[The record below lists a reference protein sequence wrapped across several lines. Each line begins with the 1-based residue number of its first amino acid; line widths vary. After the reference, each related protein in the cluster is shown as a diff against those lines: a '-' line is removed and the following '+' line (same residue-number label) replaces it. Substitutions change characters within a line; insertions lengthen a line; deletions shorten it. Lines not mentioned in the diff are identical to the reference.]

1 MTVKLYTYS
10 KDKLIANKSSY
21 LTELATITCNIVG
34 DFNILRPTIR
44 VETSS
49 NTLTANYVY
58 IVELGVYFF
67 VTGRKGLT
75 ANHVELELENDV
87 RYTYYN
93 SIKASDVT
101 ATRSNFYNKNIPD
114 TMVLNSASKKIQY
127 RKLSQALTGENYICI
142 IGG

>member
-10 KDKLIANKSSY
+10 KDKLIANKTPY
-21 LTELATITCNIVG
+21 LTELATISCTIVG

-44 VETSS
+44 VETNS

-87 RYTYYN
+87 RHSYYN

-101 ATRSNFYNKNIPD
+101 ATRSNFYNKNIVD
-114 TMVLNSASKKIQY
+114 NMALNSASKKIQY
-127 RKLSQALTGENYICI
+127 RKLSQALTGDNYICI

>member
-10 KDKLIANKSSY
+10 KDKMIANKSPY
-21 LTELATITCNIVG
+21 LTELATISCTIVG

-44 VETSS
+44 VESDS

-58 IVELGVYFF
+58 IVELGIYFF

-87 RYTYYN
+87 RHSYYN
-93 SIKASDVT
+93 SINASDVT

-114 TMVLNSASKKIQY
+114 NMAMSCASERITY
-127 RKLSQALTGENYICI
+127 RKLSQALTGNNYICI

>member
-21 LTELATITCNIVG
+21 LTELATISCTIVG

-44 VETSS
+44 VETNS

-87 RYTYYN
+87 RHSYYN

-114 TMVLNSASKKIQY
+114 SMALNSASKKIQY
-127 RKLSQALTGENYICI
+127 RKLSQALTGDNYICI